1 MKKAPVHA
9 KHDAPAIK
17 PIGGIKFHAINEVA
31 SSEWEAFLSEKIK
44 TAKTKIK
51 KNESVNAEV
60 TITNS
65 GKIKS
70 DEVVQLYLTH
80 LKSGTDEPLYSLK
93 GFKRITL
100 LPGASEKVKFT
111 ITPGMMKLV
120 NEEGE
125 SVLNSGEIKIN
136 IGGSLPSQRSID
148 LGAAKPV
155 EVVLTIESK
164 KP

>member
-1 MKKAPVHA
+1 M
-9 KHDAPAIK
+9 
-17 PIGGIKFHAINEVA
+17 
-31 SSEWEAFLSEKIK
+31 
-44 TAKTKIK
+44 
-51 KNESVNAEV
+51 
-60 TITNS
+60 
-65 GKIKS
+65 
-70 DEVVQLYLTH
+70 QLYLTH

-136 IGGSLPSQRSID
+136 IGGSLPSKRSEE
-148 LGAAKPV
+148 LGAAKPIAA
-155 EVVLTIESK
+155 LITIQ
-164 KP
+164 